1 MTWSPAL
8 RHSDLLRQV
17 GAQAQKARPRTSRFP
32 TINPSLISIQTRSL
46 YIGRNSDWCLFRTMK
61 CYTLQTSPSKDDDSW
76 RFSVPQE
83 ALLPPRKSKGIF
95 GKFIKFT
102 PQAITFEMANL
113 PSNRILH
120 SDDPS
125 KFILLS
131 FGDLRFPEANLKA
144 SGEYIARLM
153 KAGLFLNNIQYRF
166 YHHSNSQL
174 VRLRLH

>member
-1 MTWSPAL
+1 
-8 RHSDLLRQV
+8 
-17 GAQAQKARPRTSRFP
+17 
-32 TINPSLISIQTRSL
+32 
-46 YIGRNSDWCLFRTMK
+46 MK